1 MGGMLFH
8 PVYETLKS
16 LVAAAEDMELREQVL
31 LADVQPATTD

>member
-16 LVAAAEDMELREQVL
+16 LVTAPEDMELREQVL